1 MPGIKYTKYL
11 IAVLILSGSC
21 SFAQN
26 TDSISTKLDSL
37 KKQTDSTG
45 QINLV
50 EPEFYNEK
58 TKITPKVFGILL
70 LSDFK
75 QQALSPFKLN
85 KKRLVRDAVI
95 LGVGVGVAF
104 LDKPIQKWGVT
115 FRNNNPWSSS
125 YSKAVS
131 DIGGSF
137 EIVPLAAIAAT
148 GFITKNE
155 KLKTTTALA
164 VQSYTTTSVW
174 TYVLKAAFGRQR
186 PSNFDPNSALNRPTF
201 NGPFYE
207 FTKGDNG
214 AFPSGHAA
222 LAFAAATVYAKEYK
236 NIPAIPIISYTLA
249 GLITFSRIT
258 QNKHWAT
265 DLIAGSLLGFAS
277 GTQVVNNYHRYARL
291 KRKESTKGKMTAKAQ
306 FTWTLQY
313 AYGGGIQPGFI
324 YRF

>member
-1 MPGIKYTKYL
+1 MYTKYL
-11 IAVLILSGSC
+11 IAVLILSGTC

-26 TDSISTKLDSL
+26 VDSIATKLDSL
-37 KKQTDSTG
+37 KKQTDSVG

-50 EPEFYNEK
+50 EPDFYDEK
-58 TKITPKVFGILL
+58 TKITRKVFGALL

-85 KKRLVRDAVI
+85 KKRLIRDAAI
-95 LGVGVGVAF
+95 IGITVGVGF
-104 LDKPIQKWGVT
+104 LDRPIQKWAAT
-115 FRNNNPWSSS
+115 FRKNNAWSSS

-131 DIGGSF
+131 GIGGSF
-137 EIVPLAAIAAT
+137 EIVPLAGIAAT

-164 VQSYTTTSVW
+164 VQAYTTTSVW
-174 TYVLKAAFGRQR
+174 TYFLKVAFGRQR
-186 PSNFDPNSALNRPTF
+186 PSNFDPNSNLNRPTF
-201 NGPFYE
+201 YGPFHKLA
-207 FTKGDNG
+207 KGDNG

-265 DLIAGSLLGFAS
+265 DLIAGSILGFAS
-277 GTQVVNNYHRYARL
+277 GTQVVNNYHRYARI
-291 KRKESTKGKMTAKAQ
+291 KRKEATKGKATAKPQ

-313 AYGGGIQPGFI
+313 AYAAGIQPGFI
-324 YRF
+324 YYF